1 MKRLYQ
7 EEKRRKYL
15 QELQD
20 MNNRRHTDN
29 LLPSQKS
36 PIQLDR
42 YDSFTAD
49 LAPISPSQN
58 QPKIVAKALYN
69 FQGQSTRLVLLFFFF
84 LIFI

>member
-20 MNNRRHTDN
+20 MNSRRHTDN

-36 PIQLDR
+36 PVALDR
-42 YDSFTAD
+42 YDTFQAD
-49 LAPISPSQN
+49 LAPLSPQ
-58 QPKIVAKALYN
+58 QTRPRIVAKALYN
-69 FQGQSTRLVLLFFFF
+69 FQGQTAKY
-84 LIFI
+84 IFICFHVC